1 MCHGVYVGFDA
12 FALII
17 PLLFAIGMVVGQG
30 SGGRKL
36 GRGRVDQE
44 VESHLLPRHTP
55 QNPTTFSYI
64 PAHFPTF
71 PHIFLHSRTFSYAF
85 SVLSRTPPC
94 TTRASWSGKGSLC
107 CRCGEPGNPTKSYTT
122 LHPSACLAILQLS
135 AAILHFPAI
144 PSNLAKLA
152 EKG

>member
-1 MCHGVYVGFDA
+1 MV
-12 FALII
+12 LIF
-17 PLLFAIGMVVGQG
+17 PLLIAIGMVVGQG
-30 SGGRKL
+30 SVGRKR

-44 VESHLLPRHTP
+44 VERHLLPRHTP
-55 QNPTTFSYI
+55 QNPTTFPYI
-64 PAHFPTF
+64 PAQFPTF
-71 PHIFLHSRTFSYAF
+71 PHIFLRIFRFEQNTTVHDARAVGWERFI
-85 SVLSRTPPC
+85 VLSLR
-94 TTRASWSGKGSLC
+94 RARQSYTLNVSQ
-107 CRCGEPGNPTKSYTT
+107 SYTT